1 MGIAIQTL
9 SEGLREAANHS
20 GGVAL
25 CRLRLPLPQSGNRLP
40 RRGSITRSRVL
51 RTLLQPASR
60 GVLVLS
66 GRTLACGR
74 GVRIT
79 LAGTFVDRGEGRH
92 APKRHRQRQH
102 QRRDQQRNTLS
113 HRFSPPFLL
122 SKNKKPASKDHN
134 VIPSVAGCTTGSL
147 NPRCPYRRDEVLSL
161 Y

>member
-1 MGIAIQTL
+1 MKKGIGL
-9 SEGLREAANHS
+9 S
-20 GGVAL
+20 
-25 CRLRLPLPQSGNRLP
+25 PLARFPYAP
-40 RRGSITRSRVL
+40 RVL

-122 SKNKKPASKDHN
+122 SKNKNRPQR
-134 VIPSVAGCTTGSL
+134 ITL
-147 NPRCPYRRDEVLSL
+147 
-161 Y
+161 